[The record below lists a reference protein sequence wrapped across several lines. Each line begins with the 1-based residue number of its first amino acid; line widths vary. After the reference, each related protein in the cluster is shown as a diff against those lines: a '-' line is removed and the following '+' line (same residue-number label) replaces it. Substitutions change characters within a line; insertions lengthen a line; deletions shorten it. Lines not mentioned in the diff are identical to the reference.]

1 MRTAAAHKLPRPL
14 RWLYPGL
21 GVKRWYAL
29 MLVGMAC
36 LGLGV
41 LLLFNLFAPDLV
53 ALVGSANVWWAGP
66 LLIVLGLAV
75 VATGVNGVVRAV
87 ARAVLPSRDTQLVDV
102 MLSRRSRGELRV
114 TCVGGG
120 TGLATLLRG
129 LKLHTDNLAAVV
141 TVSDDGGSSGRLRE
155 ELNMLAP
162 GDVRN
167 CLVALAD
174 SEPLMTRL
182 FDFRFGEEEG
192 NLAGHSFGNLFI
204 GALTR
209 VSDGDF
215 MQAVRDSSHILAI
228 RGEVLPPT
236 VEPVTLWAH
245 LRTGEDV
252 RGETAVASSHGQVE
266 YCYLDP
272 PAPRVLPEV
281 LEALDRAELVV
292 IGPGSVYTSLVPNL
306 LVPGLAQ
313 RLADLLVPRIYVC
326 NVMTQPGETDGFGA
340 VDHVQALLAHA
351 KESVFDYVLLNTR
364 RPGEDV
370 IARYLGEGAEFVDPD
385 ARGIARLGCVPVCG
399 DLIAEGSWA
408 RHDPTKLAKA
418 ILELVAEHR

>member
-1 MRTAAAHKLPRPL
+1 
-14 RWLYPGL
+14 
-21 GVKRWYAL
+21 
-29 MLVGMAC
+29 
-36 LGLGV
+36 
-41 LLLFNLFAPDLV
+41 
-53 ALVGSANVWWAGP
+53 
-66 LLIVLGLAV
+66 
-75 VATGVNGVVRAV
+75 
-87 ARAVLPSRDTQLVDV
+87 
-102 MLSRRSRGELRV
+102 MLS
-114 TCVGGG
+114 
-120 TGLATLLRG
+120 
-129 LKLHTDNLAAVV
+129 H
-141 TVSDDGGSSGRLRE
+141 
-155 ELNMLAP
+155 

-215 MQAVRDSSHILAI
+215 LQAVRDCSHILAI

-281 LEALDRAELVV
+281 LEALDRAEVVV

-313 RLADLLVPRIYVC
+313 RLAELLVPRIYVC
-326 NVMTQPGETDGFGA
+326 NVMTQPGETDGFGS

-351 KESVFDYVLLNTR
+351 QEPVFDYVLLNTR

-370 IARYLGEGAEFVDPD
+370 IARYLAEGAEFVDPD
-385 ARGIARLGCVPVCG
+385 ARGIARLGFVPVCG